1 MKKHYDYI
9 ICGAGLSGLMLGR
22 SIIREKAL
30 SQKGIL
36 IIEKE
41 EKTKNDRTW
50 CFWENVGFD
59 DHDIVS
65 KKWNLGLYVSKQF
78 QKTINFRLEGYSYKM
93 IRSEDFYQK
102 FKAELL
108 DHPNVRWLTSQVTQI
123 KEKST
128 SVEVST
134 PKKVYSSELVFSS
147 IVNHTY
153 LDNLKKHPFLLQH
166 FVGWYVKTEKA
177 CFDDQKMTFMD
188 FSINQKGHTRFMYV
202 LPINRKKALIEYTL
216 FSKEWLPDKQYA
228 KGIEQY
234 LAKVNSGPYQVL
246 EIEKNAIPMTTFPF
260 HKNNGKRLIHIGV
273 AGGWAKPSTGFTF
286 YRTLKLSK
294 MIVESLK
301 FGKPLPQ
308 KPYHNR
314 FLFYDKMLLKVL
326 EKQNDKGHIIFDE
339 LFQKNNP
346 LIILKFLSGDTTLI
360 QELKILASFRFKTKV
375 LFLRALWNESLSI
388 FTFGQPQ

>member
-1 MKKHYDYI
+1 
-9 ICGAGLSGLMLGR
+9 MLGR

-153 LDNLKKHPFLLQH
+153 LDNLK
-166 FVGWYVKTEKA
+166 V
-177 CFDDQKMTFMD
+177 
-188 FSINQKGHTRFMYV
+188 
-202 LPINRKKALIEYTL
+202 
-216 FSKEWLPDKQYA
+216 
-228 KGIEQY
+228 
-234 LAKVNSGPYQVL
+234 
-246 EIEKNAIPMTTFPF
+246 
-260 HKNNGKRLIHIGV
+260 
-273 AGGWAKPSTGFTF
+273 
-286 YRTLKLSK
+286 
-294 MIVESLK
+294 
-301 FGKPLPQ
+301 PL
-308 KPYHNR
+308 
-314 FLFYDKMLLKVL
+314 
-326 EKQNDKGHIIFDE
+326 
-339 LFQKNNP
+339 
-346 LIILKFLSGDTTLI
+346 
-360 QELKILASFRFKTKV
+360 
-375 LFLRALWNESLSI
+375 
-388 FTFGQPQ
+388 